1 MKAVVFDLGHTLID
15 YYIDWRGPENR
26 AISDFYRVIAENMD
40 DPPEKNVFVA
50 TMIQELENARSRRR
64 MEMIEIPLSTF
75 LGERLKQF
83 DLRYDE
89 EVIQEG
95 LEIFYGALLEHRKLI
110 PGTLEML
117 QNIKKNGYKVGLI
130 SDVAWG
136 LPSYF
141 PKRDMTFYKLDV
153 YFDDLVFST
162 DVGLRKPNPRIF
174 KIALENLGV
183 GAGDAAYVGNS
194 LQSDIRGALD
204 SGLKAILKKSNYFF
218 PDDSV
223 VPDAYV
229 DDWSELKGI
238 LDAL

>member
-15 YYIDWRGPENR
+15 YYVDWREPESHAILDFYH
-26 AISDFYRVIAENMD
+26 AISENADDFPDR
-40 DPPEKNVFVA
+40 NVFVE
-50 TMIQELENARSRRR
+50 TMVQELKNARRRR
-64 MEMIEIPLSTF
+64 RVELIEIPLKVF

-83 DLRYDE
+83 GLPFDE
-89 EVIQEG
+89 ELIQEG

-117 QNIKKNGYKVGLI
+117 QSIKENGYRVGLI

-141 PKRDMTFYKLDV
+141 PKRDMAFYELDV
-153 YFDDLVFST
+153 YFDDLIFST
-162 DVGLRKPNPRIF
+162 DVGLRKPNPKIF
-174 KIALENLGV
+174 QIALENLGV
-183 GAGDAAYVGNS
+183 EARDATYVGNS
-194 LQSDIRGALD
+194 LQADIKGALD

-218 PDDSV
+218 PDDSI
-223 VPDAYV
+223 VPDACV

>member
-15 YYIDWRGPENR
+15 YYVDWREPENR
-26 AISDFYRVIAENMD
+26 AISDFYSVISENTD
-40 DPPEKNVFVA
+40 ELPDKSVFVK
-50 TMIQELENARSRRR
+50 TIVHELDNARRKRRV
-64 MEMIEIPLSTF
+64 EMIEIPLHTF

-83 DLRYDE
+83 ELPFDE
-89 EVIQEG
+89 EMIQKG

-117 QNIKKNGYKVGLI
+117 HNIKENGYRVGLI

-141 PKRDMTFYKLDV
+141 PKRDMVFYKLDV
-153 YFDDLVFST
+153 YFDNLVFST
-162 DVGLRKPNPRIF
+162 DVGLRKPNPKIF
-174 KIALENLGV
+174 QIALENLGIEAQEAV
-183 GAGDAAYVGNS
+183 YVGNN
-194 LQSDIRGALD
+194 LQADIKGAHD
-204 SGLKAILKKSNYFF
+204 SGLKAVLKKSNYFF
-218 PDDSV
+218 PDDSI

-229 DDWSELKGI
+229 DDWSELKSI